1 MQIIHRRGVPAILTD
16 SPLDFT
22 AMIRKAE
29 QFADWVQIDIMDGLF
44 VPSRSITSGD
54 IIKNKPGIAW
64 EAHLMVQ
71 EPGKY
76 LDGFIQAGAQRIVVH
91 YEAVKDC
98 ILDIVEHIKGN
109 GIEAGLAINP
119 ETSID
124 VLSPQITERIDS
136 VLFLSVHPGFYGAKF
151 IPEVLEKIS
160 LFKGIHPYMKV
171 GIDGGVKA
179 ANISQIAASG
189 ADEICVG
196 SAVFAQPDPAASF
209 KELSSLAK
217 TGWDKQSG

>member
-1 MQIIHRRGVPAILTD
+1 
-16 SPLDFT
+16 
-22 AMIRKAE
+22 
-29 QFADWVQIDIMDGLF
+29 MDGLF
-44 VPSRSITSGD
+44 VPSRSITSND
-54 IIKNKPGIAW
+54 IMRNKPEIAW

-71 EPGKY
+71 EPEKY
-76 LDGFIQAGAQRIVVH
+76 LDGFIQAGAKRIVVH
-91 YEAVKDC
+91 YESVKDC
-98 ILDIVEHIKGN
+98 VLDTVERIKNN
-109 GIEAGLAINP
+109 GIEAGLAVNP

-160 LFKGIHPYMKV
+160 LFKVIHPDMAV

-179 ANISQIAASG
+179 ANIAQVAASG

-209 KELSSLAK
+209 KALTSLAK
-217 TGWDKQSG
+217 TGWDKQAG